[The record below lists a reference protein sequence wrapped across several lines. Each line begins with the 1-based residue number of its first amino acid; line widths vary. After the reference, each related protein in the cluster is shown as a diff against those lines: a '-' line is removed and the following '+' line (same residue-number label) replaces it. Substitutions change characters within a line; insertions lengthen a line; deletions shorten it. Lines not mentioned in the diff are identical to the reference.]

1 MFDDPNS
8 STELFEGDEAFDML
22 EELAS
27 NTPEEVRRQ
36 RAHFRLAVKASVT
49 LQPGNASALRKL
61 KVKGL
66 TVDISEG
73 GCSAVFPVPIRV
85 GDVFRLQ
92 FDAATLELPL
102 TFARC
107 VRCRLIRED
116 AFEAGFSFFTPI
128 CLPDSVAA
136 GEESRLIS

>member
-8 STELFEGDEAFDML
+8 STELSEGDEAFGML

-36 RAHFRLAVKASVT
+36 RAHFRLAIKTSVT

-73 GCSAVFPVPIRV
+73 GCSAVFPVPTRV

-92 FDAATLELPL
+92 FDATTLELPL

-128 CLPDSVAA
+128 CMPDSVAA
-136 GEESRLIS
+136 GEESVGQ